1 MGTDSLL
8 WRRWAHF
15 GAARGPRWFARYAPG
30 PIAWLLSPFLGRAR
44 RALIDRQRLILGQR
58 GAVTE
63 YLAATKTLVEYAHC
77 LTDALGATRPDAEP
91 PLVEVRGGEG
101 LAQVLAQSAGFVV
114 ATAHVG
120 PWEGAAAALAMRTDR
135 PVLLVMAEERD
146 PRAARFEDER
156 RKDRGLGVVRLS
168 EHALSA
174 LPILQHLESGGV
186 LAMQV
191 DRPSPA
197 GATMAVEL
205 FGRPTPFPE
214 GPFRLALLAE
224 VPILP
229 VFAARLGHGRRLVA
243 IGTPVW
249 PKTQLELSRRA
260 RLNALASEVARQLEA
275 HLREFPTQWFHF
287 ASDSGQDARARGR
300 RSARSG
306 EETGPK
312 RPGSTP
318 TKVA

>member
-1 MGTDSLL
+1 
-8 WRRWAHF
+8 
-15 GAARGPRWFARYAPG
+15 
-30 PIAWLLSPFLGRAR
+30 
-44 RALIDRQRLILGQR
+44 
-58 GAVTE
+58 
-63 YLAATKTLVEYAHC
+63 
-77 LTDALGATRPDAEP
+77 
-91 PLVEVRGGEG
+91 
-101 LAQVLAQSAGFVV
+101 
-114 ATAHVG
+114 
-120 PWEGAAAALAMRTDR
+120 
-135 PVLLVMAEERD
+135 
-146 PRAARFEDER
+146 
-156 RKDRGLGVVRLS
+156 
-168 EHALSA
+168 
-174 LPILQHLESGGV
+174 
-186 LAMQV
+186 
-191 DRPSPA
+191 
-197 GATMAVEL
+197 MAVEL